1 MRTVTAA
8 SENSVVTMNASQNHR
23 PVPQALPVER
33 VATFALLMKTALLV
47 SSVEDSESVSSPME
61 SLNQNALRTVTAA
74 SENSVVTMSASQNH
88 SFVGQFVVTLAL
100 LTTTATLVNSVI
112 EKESVS
118 SQ

>member
-1 MRTVTAA
+1 MELSAFKTENAPAMFAETTNAKDLAPSAIERAVQ
-8 SENSVVTMNASQNHR
+8 ENSVQ
-23 PVPQALPVER
+23 E
-33 VATFALLMKTALLV
+33 K
-47 SSVEDSESVSSPME
+47 DSVSSPME
-61 SLNQNALRTVTAA
+61 SSNQNALRIVTVA
-74 SENSVVTMSASQNH
+74 SENSAVTMSASQNH